1 MIYLVA
7 ILSVFFGG
15 LVGHAPVH
23 GRVYCRMI
31 AFIIP
36 VCLCIGL
43 LNLPQLLDVVRTGF
57 PPFDFQELSYWSTM
71 ESLFF
76 LFASFLTGA
85 GWLCS
90 HCIRKVFED

>member
-7 ILSVFFGG
+7 ILTVFFGG

-36 VCLCIGL
+36 VCLCVGL

-57 PPFDFQELSYWSTM
+57 RRSISR
-71 ESLFF
+71 SHR
-76 LFASFLTGA
+76 TGA
-85 GWLCS
+85 RWSLCFS
-90 HCIRKVFED
+90 FSPAF